1 MSDSPRLTPTHP
13 DSLAT
18 QSDSFRGEP
27 RTAAWSIYL
36 SYQAAGGGSLVTHL
50 ATHFML
56 SVFNELILSDS
67 LVTHPDSPQS
77 SQTAGGGSTRL
88 KTLRVEQSESP
99 PSYGKKLGENK

>member
-27 RTAAWSIYL
+27 RTAAWSFYL

-56 SVFNELILSDS
+56 SVFNGLVPGDS
-67 LVTHPDSPQS
+67 LVTHHDSPQS

-88 KTLRVEQSESP
+88 TPLK
-99 PSYGKKLGENK
+99 G